1 MERIWKNVIRVALV
15 LVGFAPIIVVV
26 YFALFR
32 KLTTEYLM
40 LLVGAELATLLFTF
54 GLVVLHAIVTEQIHL
69 DKILSDEGGE
79 ASISRFQLLIFTFT
93 IALTFVYL
101 TLCGNG
107 QFPAVPK
114 EVLILLGISASTYGV
129 GKGLQLGLG
138 SGSGDGS
145 KAPAAGGGPPKPP
158 APSSAPQAGTT
169 PSAAVNPN
177 PDKD

>member
-1 MERIWKNVIRVALV
+1 MDRIWKNVIRGV
-15 LVGFAPIIVVV
+15 LVVVGLAPIVVV
-26 YFALFR
+26 TYFALFR
-32 KLTTEYLM
+32 SLTREHLM

-54 GLVVLHAIVTEQIHL
+54 GLVVLHAIVTDQIRL
-69 DKILSDEGGE
+69 DSILSEQSGE

-138 SGSGDGS
+138 SGSTDGS
-145 KAPAAGGGPPKPP
+145 QPPAAPDPAPQSPAPP
-158 APSSAPQAGTT
+158 ASTVT
-169 PSAAVNPN
+169 NNPGN
-177 PDKD
+177 N